1 MNITVQPDWVQ
12 GSVKEVAEQLAQNN
26 PEVNEEKAKAAFEK
40 AWDATYELAD
50 MLDDSKKITL
60 LARPENL
67 NTGAIRLTL
76 KKEALYGEE
85 GDAKEEDVMRSALK
99 TFGGMKQV
107 MKAVEELS
115 ELQKELCKYFSSEE
129 DKDHI
134 AEEIADVRIMLDQM
148 AMLFD
153 VERDELEWR
162 EQKLER
168 LAGRLG
174 L

>member
-1 MNITVQPDWVQ
+1 MMAGWIQ
-12 GSVKEVAEQLAQNN
+12 GNVEEAAKQLVAQN
-26 PEVNEEKAKAAFEK
+26 PEVKEEKAKAAFEK

-115 ELQKELCKYFSSEE
+115 ELQKELCKYYSSEE

-134 AEEIADVRIMLDQM
+134 AEEITDVRIMLDQM
-148 AMLFD
+148 AMRFD
-153 VERDELEWR
+153 VVRDELEWR

-168 LAGRLG
+168 LAGRIG